1 MNLLHKDFLRGMRVA
16 VPVMMG
22 FIPVGL
28 ILGATGAH
36 AGLSPFGMGLMTGIN
51 YAGGS
56 EFAAL
61 ALWSAFPPILTIAMS
76 TWLIN
81 SRHIMLS
88 AALTPYVKGL
98 SLSKTLLVFF
108 FMCDETW
115 ALSMENINKR
125 RKAGA
130 SDIDA
135 FTVPFSFG
143 VALTLWVTWWGS
155 ALAGAAIGTGLG
167 DLTVWGFTMAFPA
180 IFISILSGMWPGR
193 KKALPWFV
201 SAIVAGLVSLFLG
214 GAWSAALGA
223 LAGLATVWFTE
234 SDAEG
239 DK

>member
-1 MNLLHKDFLRGMRVA
+1 MAFLHDDFLRGMRA
-16 VPVMMG
+16 SVPVMLG

-56 EFAAL
+56 EFAAI
-61 ALWSAFPPILTIAMS
+61 ALWSALPPILTIAMG

-98 SLSKTLLVFF
+98 SLPKTLLVFF

-115 ALSMENINKR
+115 ALSLDDIQKR

-130 SDIDA
+130 TDIEA
-135 FTVPFSFG
+135 FNVPFYFG
-143 VALTLWVTWWGS
+143 VALTLWVTWWAS

-167 DLTVWGFTMAFPA
+167 DLTLWGFTMAFPA

-193 KKALPWFV
+193 KKALPWLV
-201 SAIVAGLVSLFLG
+201 SGLVAGVVSLFLG
-214 GAWSAALGA
+214 AAWSAALGA
-223 LAGLATVWFTE
+223 IAGLATVWVCDDTASE
-234 SDAEG
+234 AQ
-239 DK
+239 

>member
-1 MNLLHKDFLRGMRVA
+1 MNLLHKDFLRSMRA
-16 VPVMMG
+16 GVPVMMG

-61 ALWSAFPPILTIAMS
+61 ALWSAVPPILTIAMS

-98 SLSKTLLVFF
+98 SLPKTLLVFF

-115 ALSMENINKR
+115 ALSMEDINKR

-135 FTVPFSFG
+135 LNVPFYFG
-143 VALTLWVTWWGS
+143 VALTLWVTW
-155 ALAGAAIGTGLG
+155 
-167 DLTVWGFTMAFPA
+167 
-180 IFISILSGMWPGR
+180 
-193 KKALPWFV
+193 
-201 SAIVAGLVSLFLG
+201 
-214 GAWSAALGA
+214 
-223 LAGLATVWFTE
+223 
-234 SDAEG
+234 
-239 DK
+239 

>member
-61 ALWSAFPPILTIAMS
+61 ALWSAVPPILTIAMS

-98 SLSKTLLVFF
+98 SLPKTLLVFF

-115 ALSMENINKR
+115 ALSMEDINKR

-135 FTVPFSFG
+135 FNVPFYFG
-143 VALTLWVTWWGS
+143 VALTLWVTWWAS
-155 ALAGAAIGTGLG
+155 ARLAQGL
-167 DLTVWGFTMAFPA
+167 V
-180 IFISILSGMWPGR
+180 ISPFG
-193 KKALPWFV
+193 ALPWPFLPFLFRY
-201 SAIVAGLVSLFLG
+201 SQACGQAARRRCRGL
-214 GAWSAALGA
+214 
-223 LAGLATVWFTE
+223 
-234 SDAEG
+234 
-239 DK
+239 

>member
-1 MNLLHKDFLRGMRVA
+1 MSLLHKDFLRGMRVA

-115 ALSMENINKR
+115 ALSMEDINKR

-135 FTVPFSFG
+135 FNVPFYFG
-143 VALTLWVTWWGS
+143 VALTLWVTWWAS

-167 DLTVWGFTMAFPA
+167 AHRLGLYHGLSCHFYFDTLRHVAWPQEGVAVGCECHCGWASEPLFGCRMVGGFR
-180 IFISILSGMWPGR
+180 SVSG
-193 KKALPWFV
+193 FND
-201 SAIVAGLVSLFLG
+201 SLVH
-214 GAWSAALGA
+214 
-223 LAGLATVWFTE
+223 
-234 SDAEG
+234 
-239 DK
+239 

>member
-1 MNLLHKDFLRGMRVA
+1 MAFLHDDFLRGMRA
-16 VPVMMG
+16 SVPVMLG

-56 EFAAL
+56 EFAAI
-61 ALWSAFPPILTIAMS
+61 ALWSALPPILTIAMS

-98 SLSKTLLVFF
+98 SLPKTLLVFF

-115 ALSMENINKR
+115 ALSMDDIQKR

-130 SDIDA
+130 TDIEA
-135 FTVPFSFG
+135 FNVPFYFG
-143 VALTLWVTWWGS
+143 VALTLWVTWWAS

-167 DLTVWGFTMAFPA
+167 DLTLWGLHDGLPGDLYFDFVWH
-180 IFISILSGMWPGR
+180 
-193 KKALPWFV
+193 
-201 SAIVAGLVSLFLG
+201 VAGTQKGVALARQWFSRRCRESLFGCCLVCCLG
-214 GAWSAALGA
+214 GDRWFSDRV
-223 LAGLATVWFTE
+223 GL
-234 SDAEG
+234 
-239 DK
+239 

>member
-1 MNLLHKDFLRGMRVA
+1 MAFLHDDFLRGMRA
-16 VPVMMG
+16 SVPVMFG

-56 EFAAL
+56 EFAAI
-61 ALWSAFPPILTIAMS
+61 ALWSALPPILTIAMG

-98 SLSKTLLVFF
+98 SLPKTLLVFF

-115 ALSMENINKR
+115 ALSMDDIQKR

-130 SDIDA
+130 TDIEA
-135 FTVPFSFG
+135 FNVPFYFG
-143 VALTLWVTWWGS
+143 VALTLWVTWWAS

-180 IFISILSGMWPGR
+180 IFISILSGMWP
-193 KKALPWFV
+193 WV
-201 SAIVAGLVSLFLG
+201 QSLV
-214 GAWSAALGA
+214 
-223 LAGLATVWFTE
+223 
-234 SDAEG
+234 
-239 DK
+239 